1 MPQVC
6 PKPDIWTTN
15 FREDIARFRD
25 EVLGPAESRS
35 RTGERQA
42 SCVASDDL
50 MLTDDRKLPA
60 GDPCRSKANIGTYR
74 NPVCFGIVI

>member
-50 MLTDDRKLPA
+50 MLTDDRYRLAIPA
-60 GDPCRSKANIGTYR
+60 GPRRILEPTEIQF
-74 NPVCFGIVI
+74 VLE